1 MATNS
6 IHDYPTYPESREELR
21 VALELR
27 EAFGPGTAFWR
38 ANTPADVLS
47 DLREFRRDDPGA
59 PLRGYV
65 RMLLQYEVRRHGTPA
80 MPLMRRLVA
89 FLRRHG

>member
-1 MATNS
+1 M
-6 IHDYPTYPESREELR
+6 PTSFKNKMLR
-21 VALELR
+21 TALELR
-27 EAFGPGTAFWR
+27 EAFGPGSGYWH

-47 DLREFRRDDPGA
+47 DLREFRREEPGA
-59 PLRGYV
+59 PLRAYV
-65 RMLLQYEVRRHGTPA
+65 RLLLRHEVRRHGTPA